1 MTSVNAFTIAAPAKI
16 NLYLHVI
23 GRRDDGFHQLD
34 SLVAFAGIQDTL
46 TFLAADAL
54 VLEIEGPFAPQLRT
68 ATDNLV
74 LQAARALANISGV
87 DGGARIVLTK
97 RLPLASGIGGG
108 SADAAA
114 TLKGLVRLWGIKPCP
129 VDLHNLALKLGAD
142 VPVCLN
148 GRAVFIGGAGEELSP
163 PLALPAASLVLVNPG
178 IALSTPA
185 VFKSREQIDGQNHGP
200 GRFDCAPKDL
210 PELIAILKARHNDLA
225 PAALKMAP
233 EIGEVLAELECC
245 AGALIARMSG
255 SGATCFCLFADPGEA
270 AAATFKLSSEHPN
283 WWVRACSLEADI
295 NHLN

>member
-1 MTSVNAFTIAAPAKI
+1 MTSFNAFSIAAPAKI
-16 NLYLHVI
+16 NLYLHVT

-34 SLVAFAGIQDTL
+34 SLVAFASMQDTL
-46 TFLAADAL
+46 TFFPADDL
-54 VLEIEGPFAPQLRT
+54 VLEIEGPFAPVLRT

-74 LQAARALANISGV
+74 LQAARALADMSGV

-114 TLKGLVRLWGIKPCP
+114 TLKGLVRLWGIRPRP
-129 VDLHNLALKLGAD
+129 RDLYKLALKLGAD

-185 VFKSREQIDGQNHGP
+185 VFRGRAQIDDQNHGF
-200 GRFDCAPKDL
+200 GRFDCGPKDL
-210 PELIAILKARHNDLA
+210 TELIAILKTRHNDLA

-245 AGALIARMSG
+245 AGALITRMSG

-270 AAATFKLSSEHPN
+270 AAATFKLSSERPN

-295 NHLN
+295 NNLN